1 MRGSAH
7 GIGIQ
12 YSPQPK
18 PPPPGVAPGHAWHAL
33 IELLFGVQ
41 LGGGTDINRAVG
53 YFQGLVREP
62 RNAIMVL
69 ISDLYEGGVE
79 KNLLQ
84 RASELI
90 ESGVQFITLLP
101 LSDEGSPA
109 YDHDL
114 APKLALLGSPA
125 FACTPEQFP
134 ERIAAA
140 IRREDIAGWTARNE
154 ITTSRGAR

>member
-1 MRGSAH
+1 
-7 GIGIQ
+7 
-12 YSPQPK
+12 
-18 PPPPGVAPGHAWHAL
+18 
-33 IELLFGVQ
+33 
-41 LGGGTDINRAVG
+41 VG

-140 IRREDIAGWTARNE
+140 IRREDIAGWAARNE
-154 ITTSRGAR
+154 ITTSRGARQSSPFVSSQTKPVADKSGSGNGNVVAARPP